1 MPSYVSEI
9 VEVNTYADLPQPGQ
23 SNVIY
28 VVKTPSVTTYRWTGS
43 TYITVDEKAQ
53 YYSIEVDSSNVVTM
67 GDLRTYVENVSNT
80 GLHCFF
86 DFSDFI
92 TNARTCTV
100 LCFTQSAVNYC
111 VIFDIINGRT
121 YVDYS
126 GYQDSETVQ
135 AYVNRLGDDIPRV
148 ISITDA
154 NTTVQDIVNLLNDV
168 NVIGHHILFDF
179 HTLQANCYL
188 CSVSY
193 SSNNIVITDIVGC
206 KVGKATFDANTLLLT
221 VLAGMGEVVDT
232 ASAQTISGEKTFNTQ
247 VNFNYANFTSYGGL
261 KTSGGDVLIFK
272 SGKIFVYRTI
282 VPNTTN
288 YDLGDSTYKWGNLY
302 LTGGFNPNT
311 NGYKLTLPDTTNFTA
326 DSEIIDTASAQT
338 ITGAK
343 TFTSTITS
351 NQGVYFS
358 FQGFHG
364 LINIDGINLQI
375 RADQGDIGLRPNGS
389 VRPWYNNTTLL
400 GNPSYQWKEIY
411 VAGNISDGTNSVSVA
426 HLAQN
431 TPTQWYGTQAQ
442 YDALSSYDSNTIY
455 NILES

>member
-1 MPSYVSEI
+1 MAMDALARALALKFIKGKADLVGGKIPASELPSYVSEI

-154 NTTVQDIVNLLNDV
+154 NTTVQDIVDLLNDV

-179 HTLQANCYL
+179 HTIQANCYL

-206 KVGKATFDANTLLLT
+206 KVGKATFDATTLLST
-221 VLAGMGEVVDT
+221 VLAGMGEIATKNEAFNVIN
-232 ASAQTISGEKTFNTQ
+232 ASDIVNNTLTQAQYDLITNGKPTIILGTFANLINPILFSPRTNIAGVISRGLYVGHAPSGNQQFGTYQINEGTKLFNLSGQTQENIDLNCIGAVNNKTIPA
-247 VNFNYANFTSYGGL
+247 Y
-261 KTSGGDVLIFK
+261 
-272 SGKIFVYRTI
+272 
-282 VPNTTN
+282 PTTN
-288 YDLGDSTYKWGNLY
+288 TSPQV
-302 LTGGFNPNT
+302 LTIGANGGSLSWQDHMT
-311 NGYKLTLPDTTNFTA
+311 
-326 DSEIIDTASAQT
+326 E
-338 ITGAK
+338 
-343 TFTSTITS
+343 
-351 NQGVYFS
+351 
-358 FQGFHG
+358 
-364 LINIDGINLQI
+364 
-375 RADQGDIGLRPNGS
+375 
-389 VRPWYNNTTLL
+389 
-400 GNPSYQWKEIY
+400 
-411 VAGNISDGTNSVSVA
+411 
-426 HLAQN
+426 
-431 TPTQWYGTQAQ
+431 WYGTQAQ